1 MSVNL
6 LLWFIFTQIY
16 VFLSIMERRVVHMHK
31 EVPAVCSKQIKNPCF
46 FFFYYYTE
54 TTSMSANR
62 ARVCTNHMQEALRY
76 K

>member
-1 MSVNL
+1 
-6 LLWFIFTQIY
+6 
-16 VFLSIMERRVVHMHK
+16 MERRVVHMHK